1 MNFKPILLQA
11 GGTTVALED
20 FSAFVITAVNI
31 IFIIILALGL
41 INTVR
46 KFVMSDPGAMSSLG
60 QLIVGVIVFFVF
72 NVFKDDLSGIFGVF
86 QY

>member
-1 MNFKPILLQA
+1 MKFQHILLQ
-11 GGTTVALED
+11 GQTTQALEG

-46 KFVMSDPGAMSSLG
+46 KFVTSDPSAMGSLG

-72 NVFKDDLSGIFGVF
+72 NIFKDDLQGIFGTF
-86 QY
+86 Q

>member
-1 MNFKPILLQA
+1 MKIKTILLQ
-11 GGTTVALED
+11 GQTTVALED

-46 KFVMSDPGAMSSLG
+46 KFIMSDPGAMSSLG
-60 QLIVGVIVFFVF
+60 QLIVGVIVFLVF
-72 NVFKDDLSGIFGVF
+72 NLFKDDMTGIFGEF
-86 QY
+86 QF

>member
-1 MNFKPILLQA
+1 METRFILLQTQ
-11 GGTTVALED
+11 TTGALED

-46 KFVMSDPGAMSSLG
+46 KFIMSDPGAMGSLG
-60 QLIVGVIVFFVF
+60 QLVIGVIVFLVF
-72 NVFKDDLSGIFGVF
+72 NIFKDDLSGIFGTF
-86 QY
+86 QL

>member
-1 MNFKPILLQA
+1 MKFKPILLQA
-11 GGTTVALED
+11 GTTVALED

-46 KFVMSDPGAMSSLG
+46 KFVMSDPGAMGSLG
-60 QLIVGVIVFFVF
+60 QLIIGVIVFFVF
-72 NVFKDDLSGIFGVF
+72 NIFKDDLSGIFGVF